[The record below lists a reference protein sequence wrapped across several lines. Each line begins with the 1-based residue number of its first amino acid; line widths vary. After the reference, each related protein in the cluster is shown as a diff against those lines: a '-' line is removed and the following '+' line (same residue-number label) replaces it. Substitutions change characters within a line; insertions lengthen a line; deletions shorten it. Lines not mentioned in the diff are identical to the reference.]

1 MEKLKT
7 LKIKEATHKNLLEL
21 GKKGESFSDIIDK
34 LIKNHKKKVQKH

>member
-7 LKIKEATHKNLLEL
+7 VKIRKNTHRSLLEL

-34 LIKNHKKKVQKH
+34 LIKKNKKK